1 MMFRKYPGN
10 AVSMFST
17 QNVSSASNS
26 MSHQTLSHST
36 QRGGTVATATVA
48 PPLATPP
55 YNHINNNNINNNALS
70 PMQKP
75 SYNQFNHSPQLTHSM
90 PPNQLNRYDHTNV
103 YSNNIKDGI
112 NTMPAQG
119 GLGYNSSPMTPTFHS
134 NNYQQFHQQSHLAE
148 PSEMQNPRRLDPDQ
162 MPNPVIIFE
171 LIPYL

>member
-1 MMFRKYPGN
+1 MMYRKYPGN
-10 AVSMFST
+10 AASVYNT

-26 MSHQTLSHST
+26 MSRPAFSHIT
-36 QRGGTVATATVA
+36 HRGAAAATVA

-55 YNHINNNNINNNALS
+55 LATPSYNNNNNAILP

-75 SYNQFNHSPQLTHSM
+75 NYNQFNHSPQLTHSM

-119 GLGYNSSPMTPTFHS
+119 GLGYSPSPITPALHS

-171 LIPYL
+171 LIPCI